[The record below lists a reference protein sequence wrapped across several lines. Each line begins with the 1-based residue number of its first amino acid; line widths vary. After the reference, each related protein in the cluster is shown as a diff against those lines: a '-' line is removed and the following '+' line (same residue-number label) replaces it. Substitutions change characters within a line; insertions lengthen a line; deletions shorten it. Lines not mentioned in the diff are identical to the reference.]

1 MDWNCTLTEERLSDF
16 LEGTLLADEQAAFA
30 AHTAGCAHCSEMV
43 ASVDAL
49 LGQMHAIE
57 PLPMPP
63 QLTARILT
71 ATRGESIGARERW
84 RGWAWWPRWAPAVW
98 QPRVAMG
105 IATALATLV
114 IVIHAVSAAPGG
126 SKIAQLNPLHVL
138 RAGNRQVHLAYA
150 HTAKFV
156 NDLRVVYEI
165 EALMAQPQAAAPPV
179 APPSAEPQQN
189 QTPEQNSHPAGPNP
203 REKTQTMPRRD
214 NLPVIRNAEL
224 AMLGNMYTMDD
235 QSSATSRSLP

>member
-1 MDWNCTLTEERLSDF
+1 MGWNCTLTEERLSDF
-16 LEGTLLADEQAAFA
+16 LEGTLLVEEQAAFA
-30 AHTAGCAHCSEMV
+30 AHRAGCAHCREMV
-43 ASVDAL
+43 AHVDAL
-49 LGQMHAIE
+49 LGQLHAIE
-57 PLPMPP
+57 PLPTPP
-63 QLTARILT
+63 QLAARILT
-71 ATRGESIGARERW
+71 ATRGEFGAKERR

-114 IVIHAVSAAPGG
+114 IVVHALSAAPGG
-126 SKIAQLNPLHVL
+126 SKIAQLNPLHVV

-179 APPSAEPQQN
+179 TPPNAEPQQN
-189 QTPEQNSHPAGPNP
+189 QMPEQDSHPAGANP
-203 REKTQTMPRRD
+203 REKTQAMPRRN
-214 NLPVIRNAEL
+214 NLPVISNAEL
-224 AMLGNMYTMDD
+224 AMIGNMDTTND
-235 QSSATSRSLP
+235 QSSATLRSLP

>member
-1 MDWNCTLTEERLSDF
+1 MEERLSDF
-16 LEGTLLADEQAAFA
+16 LEGTLLADEQAAFS
-30 AHTAGCAHCSEMV
+30 AHRAGCAHCSQMV
-43 ASVDAL
+43 AQVDGL
-49 LGQMHAIE
+49 LGQMHALE
-57 PLPMPP
+57 PLPMPL
-63 QLTARILT
+63 QLAARILT
-71 ATRGESIGARERW
+71 ATRAEFGGAKQGW

-114 IVIHAVSAAPGG
+114 IVLHAVSAAPGG
-126 SKIAQLNPLHVL
+126 SKVAQLNPLNVL

-179 APPSAEPQQN
+179 APPNAEPEQR
-189 QTPEQNSHPAGPNP
+189 QTPEQESHPVGPNP
-203 REKTQTMPRRD
+203 REKTQTMPRR
-214 NLPVIRNAEL
+214 NNFPAIRNAEL
-224 AMLGNMYTMDD
+224 AMVESMDSTD
-235 QSSATSRSLP
+235 EQPSATLRSLP